1 METHPFLEQL
11 LAKALSK
18 PGHLIFAEGDSA
30 RVQEAAQKLIS
41 AGLPEPYLLKNP
53 EEHADFEQAA
63 QLYAELRKTT
73 LEEAREKTKDSHVF
87 ATLLLKMGQFD
98 GMVTG
103 PEATSKERILPA
115 LQLIKTDSP
124 THKASSFFLM
134 ILPKTVDADAAN
146 GGVLI
151 FADCALNIEPDVPT
165 LAQIA
170 IDSARSAQNLGLSPK
185 VALLSFSTAGS
196 NPDVHAQSMH
206 EAAELAQKM
215 APDLLIEGEL
225 QADAALIDRIGESK
239 DPGSL
244 VAGHANVMIFPDL
257 ESGNIAYK
265 MVERLAGA
273 QAIGP
278 LLQGL
283 QKPVNE
289 ASRGSSAEDLFW
301 IAIITHILT
310 QDS

>member
-1 METHPFLEQL
+1 MHPFLEQL
-11 LAKALSK
+11 LTRALSK
-18 PGHLIFAEGDSA
+18 PGRLIFAEGDSN

-41 AGLPEPYLLKNP
+41 AGFPEPYLLKNP
-53 EEHADFEQAA
+53 HEHADFEQAVE
-63 QLYAELRKTT
+63 LYSELRKTT
-73 LEEAREKTKDSHVF
+73 PEEAREQAENPHVF

-98 GMVTG
+98 GMVAG
-103 PEATSKERILPA
+103 PEAPSKERILPA

-170 IDSARSAQNLGLSPK
+170 IDSARSAQNLGLEPK

-196 NPDVHAQSMH
+196 NPDVHAQAMH

-225 QADAALIDRIGESK
+225 QADAALIDRIGASK
-239 DPGSL
+239 DPDSL
-244 VAGHANVMIFPDL
+244 VAGHANVLIFPNL

-301 IAIITHILT
+301 IAVITHILT
-310 QDS
+310 QQS